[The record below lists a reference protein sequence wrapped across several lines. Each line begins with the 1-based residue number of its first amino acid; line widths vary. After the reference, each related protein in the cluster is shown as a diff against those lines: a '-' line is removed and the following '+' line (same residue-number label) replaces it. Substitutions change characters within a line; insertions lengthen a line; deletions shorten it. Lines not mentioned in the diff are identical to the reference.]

1 MAHNSR
7 YERIAQ
13 DDDAVS
19 LQTVTQDYNYNSGVP
34 NSPPPSFRS
43 TTTPLTPS
51 TLRSLNGACTDPTP
65 PYPSTMA
72 PSEAGARRDLL
83 ADTASWSGP
92 ADDPATTIIG
102 LHRRLANLEESLGRL
117 LLEREDWRREAAHAR
132 PRTNCCASLPADDT
146 VLRDRSNC
154 CVSVVPMLSADAQE
168 RRQKKLMG
176 FVIVLMFLACLFV
189 WLIVESD
196 RKGRRA

>member
-1 MAHNSR
+1 M
-7 YERIAQ
+7 
-13 DDDAVS
+13 S
-19 LQTVTQDYNYNSGVP
+19 LQTVAQDYNYNSGVP

-43 TTTPLTPS
+43 TTTPLTPF

-92 ADDPATTIIG
+92 SDPATTIHG
-102 LHRRLANLEESLGRL
+102 LHQRLANLEESLGRL
-117 LLEREDWRREAAHAR
+117 LLEREDWRREAAHAS
-132 PRTNCCASLPADDT
+132 PRTNCCASLPSDDP

-154 CVSVVPMLSADAQE
+154 CVRAVPMLSAVSMLSAEAQE
-168 RRQKKLMG
+168 RRQKK
-176 FVIVLMFLACLFV
+176 
-189 WLIVESD
+189 
-196 RKGRRA
+196 

>member
-19 LQTVTQDYNYNSGVP
+19 LQTVAQDYNYNSGVP

-51 TLRSLNGACTDPTP
+51 TLRSLNAACTDPTP

-72 PSEAGARRDLL
+72 PSIANGDLPEN
-83 ADTASWSGP
+83 WSGTVVDPPPNP
-92 ADDPATTIIG
+92 AATILS

-117 LLEREDWRREAAHAR
+117 LLEREEWHREAVHGM
-132 PRTNCCASLPADDT
+132 PRTNCCASLPADDP

-154 CVSVVPMLSADAQE
+154 CVSAVPMLSAEAQE
-168 RRQKKLMG
+168 RRQKKVMG
-176 FVIVLMFLACLFV
+176 FVIVLVFLGCLFV
-189 WLIVESD
+189 WLIVDSD